1 MTFLLFLLE
10 LNPFQKKKVSEIL
23 DRSWLGGVGGG
34 EAAHQVQVEEEEV
47 ALPLHLRFQQ
57 AGR

>member
-1 MTFLLFLLE
+1 MTFLLFLLD
-10 LNPFQKKKVSEIL
+10 LNPFQKKVSESL
-23 DRSWLGGVGGG
+23 DRSWLGGVGGD